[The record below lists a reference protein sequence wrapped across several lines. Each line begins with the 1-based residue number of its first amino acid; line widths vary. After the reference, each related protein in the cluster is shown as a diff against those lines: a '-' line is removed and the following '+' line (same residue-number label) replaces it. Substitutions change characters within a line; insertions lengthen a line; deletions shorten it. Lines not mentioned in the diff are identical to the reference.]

1 MVRVTIVPT
10 NEWSRISNECKCWVI
25 SKFVSCDEWLVTL
38 PDASQ
43 VLIKLS
49 WEYSGWHTF
58 ILLTQNYSFL
68 FVCYKLWSRCPRL
81 DWWQGTDPEFVLVWN
96 LHRNRSTGA
105 RNPLNSDH
113 QPVMTSQIR
122 ISSAD
127 CWYPIGQNTG
137 GGALIGPVNALSS
150 AVCCC
155 TCCTYSV
162 GNNCEQTLRQ
172 IIK

>member
-1 MVRVTIVPT
+1 MARDIARCQPSFDQAVLGIFSVQDDIPSFF
-10 NEWSRISNECKCWVI
+10 WLKIILFSLFVI
-25 SKFVSCDEWLVTL
+25 S
-38 PDASQ
+38 
-43 VLIKLS
+43 
-49 WEYSGWHTF
+49 YG
-58 ILLTQNYSFL
+58 
-68 FVCYKLWSRCPRL
+68 SRCPRL